1 VGDDS
6 VAVDDEVHIWGA
18 EKEPIQVLDLAACM
32 GPIAYGSGSGDGP
45 RQHIGIKA
53 KLLLGRAEIPPISH
67 FLRSK
72 ISI

>member
-32 GPIAYGSGSGDGP
+32 GPIAYGSGAGD
-45 RQHIGIKA
+45 I
-53 KLLLGRAEIPPISH
+53 L
-67 FLRSK
+67 
-72 ISI
+72 